1 MLNKGQRLP
10 EKAFQVVM
18 WVLAVLFALFLL
30 GLGNLLIRDLPQVQT
45 VPPIEQF
52 ESAELKTL
60 KAEIAARGKQDV
72 QLGEQMDKVQLALE
86 AAQNRYAEAKQGFDN
101 WAKTRSSTE
110 NNAQNPEV
118 VARTQKLDVLQVEV
132 SRAQQ
137 QLEALQAQR
146 LSLNQVD
153 DSEKLAQLTEQ
164 ADKARQ
170 VVENQHM
177 LKVFVLRLLI
187 TLPALLL
194 AAWLF
199 VKQRKS
205 RYWPFVWGFVFFA
218 LYAFF
223 VELVP
228 YLPSYGG
235 YVRYIVGLLALLIG
249 GHYGITRMQN
259 YLAHKQ
265 AEELKLQQASQAE
278 RRQEF
283 TYERALGHLAR
294 NVCPSCERAL
304 NTASDGNFCVHCGL
318 CVYKPCASCNSR
330 ISAFFR
336 FCGVCGHSQNQ
347 TTGESS

>member
-10 EKAFQVVM
+10 EKAFQISM
-18 WVLAVLFALFLL
+18 WVLAVLFAVFLL
-30 GLGNLLIRDLPQVQT
+30 GLGNLVIRDLPQVET
-45 VPPIEQF
+45 VPPMAQF
-52 ESAELKTL
+52 ESAELKAL
-60 KAEIAARGKQDV
+60 KATVAAREKQNA
-72 QLGEQMDKVQLALE
+72 QFGQQMDTIQLDLD

-101 WAKTRSSTE
+101 WTQTRSSTE
-110 NNAQNPEV
+110 NSAQNPEV
-118 VARTQKLDVLQVEV
+118 IERSKKLDLLQADITAAQQKL
-132 SRAQQ
+132 
-137 QLEALQAQR
+137 EAIEAQR
-146 LSLNQVD
+146 LTLSQTD

-164 ADKARQ
+164 ADKVRQ
-170 VVENQHM
+170 AVEDKYM
-177 LKVFVLRLLI
+177 LKVFFMRLLI

-235 YVRYIVGLLALLIG
+235 YIRYIVGLILLLVG

-259 YLAHKQ
+259 YLALKQ
-265 AEELKLQQASQAE
+265 AEELKLQQATQAE

-283 TYERALGHLAR
+283 TYERALGHVAR
-294 NVCPSCERAL
+294 GVCPSCERSL
-304 NTASDGNFCVHCGL
+304 NTSGESNFCVHCGL
-318 CVYKPCASCNSR
+318 CVYKPCVSCHTR
-330 ISAFFR
+330 VSAFFR
-336 FCGVCGHSQNQ
+336 FCGACGHGQQAETASAK
-347 TTGESS
+347 